1 MDQVDCKTQHKSIL
15 DRELDSDVAD
25 VDILITQLECRQRM
39 QGLYIKGVCPQSRS
53 EFESLVKL

>member
-53 EFESLVKL
+53 EI